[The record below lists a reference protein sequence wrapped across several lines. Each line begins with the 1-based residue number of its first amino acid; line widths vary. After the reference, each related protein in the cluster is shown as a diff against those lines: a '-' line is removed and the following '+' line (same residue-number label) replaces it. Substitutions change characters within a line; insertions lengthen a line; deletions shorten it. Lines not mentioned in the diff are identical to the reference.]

1 MTRSFH
7 RIAAA
12 VMAVAVGL
20 ASPLAAWAQQRG
32 PVTNLPL
39 PRFVSLKTN
48 EANARRG
55 PDLSHRIDWVY
66 KRRDMPLRV
75 TAEFEH
81 WRRIEDMDGKGGWI
95 HSALLSGERTAL
107 VQADMAPLRVHP
119 DADARDVA
127 LLEQGVIGVL
137 QSCEAEWCE
146 LQIGNVKGWLPI
158 SALWGVEPGELLN

>member
-1 MTRSFH
+1 MLRAHLFVCRGFLWQTARNLLARQDRLLQSGECGGGQGAEFSEGPGRKGRDMGVLTRSFH

-20 ASPLAAWAQQRG
+20 AFPLAAWAQQRG

-66 KRRDMPLRV
+66 K
-75 TAEFEH
+75 TA
-81 WRRIEDMDGKGGWI
+81 
-95 HSALLSGERTAL
+95 
-107 VQADMAPLRVHP
+107 
-119 DADARDVA
+119 
-127 LLEQGVIGVL
+127 
-137 QSCEAEWCE
+137 
-146 LQIGNVKGWLPI
+146 
-158 SALWGVEPGELLN
+158 